1 MKMTLNFKMFLKVDF
16 IFISGGTT
24 FARLVGLRG
33 SVFGRIL
40 ERC

>member
-24 FARLVGLRG
+24 FASLKFPA
-33 SVFGRIL
+33 SNP
-40 ERC
+40 C

>member
-24 FARLVGLRG
+24 FASGTTRGVCVIEVG
-33 SVFGRIL
+33 
-40 ERC
+40 